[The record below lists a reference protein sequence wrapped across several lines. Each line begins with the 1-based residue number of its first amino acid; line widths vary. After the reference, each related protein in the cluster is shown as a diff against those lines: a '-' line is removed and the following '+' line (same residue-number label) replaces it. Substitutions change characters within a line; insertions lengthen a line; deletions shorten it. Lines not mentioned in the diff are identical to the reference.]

1 MFDYGG
7 TGGDSEKPAGFPPTH
22 DPNAAS
28 GNGFTPVSPVDDKPP
43 ADVEGEFLVPANMVP
58 SPTTAGGTGG
68 AGPPPKGPGGR
79 KGRVHH
85 HHVAVPGDMDD
96 YFKEGE
102 EKSREEDYGA
112 SVKPGSAVPPP
123 PKMGGGGM
131 ADAPRA
137 ETRSPAPVEAGDSD
151 S

>member
-1 MFDYGG
+1 MFDY
-7 TGGDSEKPAGFPPTH
+7 GGDSEKPAGFPPTH
-22 DPNAAS
+22 DPSAAS
-28 GNGFTPVSPVDDKPP
+28 GNGFTPISPAEEKPP
-43 ADVEGEFLVPANMVP
+43 AEVGGEFLVPANMMTSPPP
-58 SPTTAGGTGG
+58 SGGAAG

-85 HHVAVPGDMDD
+85 HHYAAVPGDMDD

-102 EKSREEDYGA
+102 EKSRKEDYGA
-112 SVKPGSAVPPP
+112 SMKTGSAVPPP
-123 PKMGGGGM
+123 PKIGAGGRVES
-131 ADAPRA
+131 PRA